1 MNSIIDKIKELL
13 KGIDETE
20 TDSVDG
26 WWETSTGAAFGAE
39 KLKELL
45 ALVESNND

>member
-1 MNSIIDKIKELL
+1 MSSIVEQIKELL

-20 TDSVDG
+20 TGSIDG
-26 WWETSTGAAFGAE
+26 WWETSEGAAFGAE

-45 ALVESNND
+45 ALVEIS